1 MAGAPA
7 VRLQLHDAH
16 DPAPKIRD
24 DAKLLKLMLENS
36 ASKVRAIDGSRATR
50 ELGVPANLNGQD
62 WLWQQLNHQRC
73 ITIYFEGELTV
84 TFEAVSGS
92 DDLLASM
99 ILWEAAILE
108 AVKEEE
114 GGVTLQALVRA
125 SPAVCSG

>member
-1 MAGAPA
+1 MTIPA
-7 VRLQLHDAH
+7 ATGRRKLTLFVGIQNCTARLVAQVPGQDIAT
-16 DPAPKIRD
+16 
-24 DAKLLKLMLENS
+24 LEFDS
-36 ASKVRAIDGSRATR
+36 TR

-114 GGVTLQALVRA
+114 GGVTLQALVGPALLFAQARA
-125 SPAVCSG
+125 PAI